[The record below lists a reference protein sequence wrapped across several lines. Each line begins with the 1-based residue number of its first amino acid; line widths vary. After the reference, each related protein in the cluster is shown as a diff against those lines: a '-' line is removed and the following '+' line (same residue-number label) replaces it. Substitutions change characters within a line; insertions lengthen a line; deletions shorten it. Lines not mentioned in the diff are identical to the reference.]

1 MPEVPGDAS
10 PAVVRPAAGFVALVL
25 VATALSLALGYAL
38 KDNCTERPWDG
49 RQWTTLCANDVVF
62 LYSIDDLQH
71 DTTFPPPH
79 IEYPALIVMLIGLT
93 ARLSHSAEG
102 FLQLNGLVGAAAA
115 LTAATILTRL
125 APGRRALLFALG
137 PPLALYAFQN
147 WDLIAV
153 ALTLGALSLLVVRD
167 QPRAAGLCLGLGAA
181 VKIFPG
187 LLLPA
192 FLVFEQSAART
203 LRPTQRTRTLLA
215 GFAIGLIVP
224 NAILWVL
231 SHSAWGYFWSF
242 QAHRFPNPE
251 TSWFMIFR
259 HLHGSAVVE
268 GWWTHGYVRVVNV
281 LSLVL
286 FLVVAGSVVVR
297 EWRSGRP
304 RLFEL
309 SLAIVAIF
317 LLTAK
322 VFSPQYMLWLLP
334 FLAIVR
340 IPWRVVAACL
350 VTDIA
355 VLLAI
360 NWYYAELARGG
371 NWQTMLT
378 LLEIAVWA
386 RYAAL
391 VWVAWV
397 ALRRDRG
404 TQATSVLPD
413 AALRTA

>member
-1 MPEVPGDAS
+1 
-10 PAVVRPAAGFVALVL
+10 
-25 VATALSLALGYAL
+25 
-38 KDNCTERPWDG
+38 
-49 RQWTTLCANDVVF
+49 
-62 LYSIDDLQH
+62 
-71 DTTFPPPH
+71 
-79 IEYPALIVMLIGLT
+79 
-93 ARLSHSAEG
+93 
-102 FLQLNGLVGAAAA
+102 
-115 LTAATILTRL
+115 
-125 APGRRALLFALG
+125 
-137 PPLALYAFQN
+137 
-147 WDLIAV
+147 
-153 ALTLGALSLLVVRD
+153 
-167 QPRAAGLCLGLGAA
+167 

-192 FLVFEQSAART
+192 FLVVEQSAART
-203 LRPTQRTRTLLA
+203 LRPTPRTRTLLA

-297 EWRSGRP
+297 EWRGGRP

-340 IPWRVVAACL
+340 IPWRVVTACL
-350 VTDIA
+350 VTDVA

-404 TQATSVLPD
+404 AEAGAALPE

>member
-1 MPEVPGDAS
+1 MPDVPGDAS
-10 PAVVRPAAGFVALVL
+10 RAAVRPAAGFVALVL

-38 KDNCTERPWDG
+38 KDNCTDQPWDG
-49 RQWTTLCANDVVF
+49 RQWTTLCANDIVF

-79 IEYPALIVMLIGLT
+79 IEYPALIVMLIGLA

-102 FLQLNGLVGAAAA
+102 FLQLNALVGAAAA
-115 LTAATILTRL
+115 LAAAAILTRL
-125 APGRRALLFALG
+125 APGRRALLFALA

-192 FLVFEQSAART
+192 FLVVEQSTART
-203 LRPTQRTRTLLA
+203 LRPTPRTKTLLA

-309 SLAIVAIF
+309 GLAIVAIF

-350 VTDIA
+350 VTDVA

-397 ALRRDRG
+397 ALRRGRG
-404 TQATSVLPD
+404 AEAGTARPE
-413 AALRTA
+413 AALRTG

>member
-1 MPEVPGDAS
+1 
-10 PAVVRPAAGFVALVL
+10 
-25 VATALSLALGYAL
+25 
-38 KDNCTERPWDG
+38 
-49 RQWTTLCANDVVF
+49 
-62 LYSIDDLQH
+62 
-71 DTTFPPPH
+71 
-79 IEYPALIVMLIGLT
+79 
-93 ARLSHSAEG
+93 
-102 FLQLNGLVGAAAA
+102 
-115 LTAATILTRL
+115 
-125 APGRRALLFALG
+125 
-137 PPLALYAFQN
+137 
-147 WDLIAV
+147 
-153 ALTLGALSLLVVRD
+153 
-167 QPRAAGLCLGLGAA
+167 
-181 VKIFPG
+181 
-187 LLLPA
+187 
-192 FLVFEQSAART
+192 
-203 LRPTQRTRTLLA
+203 
-215 GFAIGLIVP
+215 
-224 NAILWVL
+224 
-231 SHSAWGYFWSF
+231 
-242 QAHRFPNPE
+242 
-251 TSWFMIFR
+251 
-259 HLHGSAVVE
+259 
-268 GWWTHGYVRVVNV
+268 VRVVNV

-286 FLVVAGSVVVR
+286 FLVVAGVVVAR
-297 EWRSGRP
+297 EWRSGHP

-360 NWYYAELARGG
+360 NWYYVELAQGG

-404 TQATSVLPD
+404 AEAGAALPE

>member
-1 MPEVPGDAS
+1 MREAS
-10 PAVVRPAAGFVALVL
+10 PARPGVKPASAFVALVL
-25 VATALSLALGYAL
+25 LATALSLALGYAL
-38 KDNCTERPWDG
+38 KDNCTDQPWDG
-49 RQWTTLCANDVVF
+49 RQWTTLCANDIVF

-71 DTTFPPPH
+71 DATFPPPH
-79 IEYPALIVMLIGLT
+79 IEYPALIVLLIGLT
-93 ARLSHSAEG
+93 GRLAHSAER
-102 FLQLNGLVGAAAA
+102 FLQLNGVVAAASA
-115 LTAATILTRL
+115 MVAAAILTRL
-125 APGRRALLFALG
+125 APGRRALLFAIG

-153 ALTLGALSLLVVRD
+153 AVTLGACYLAVVHDR
-167 QPRAAGLCLGLGAA
+167 PRLAGLCLGLGAA

-192 FLVFEQSAART
+192 FVLFEQGELRS
-203 LRPTQRTRTLLA
+203 LRPTARTKTLLA
-215 GFAIGLIVP
+215 GFAIGLLVP
-224 NAILWVL
+224 NAIVWVL

-268 GWWTHGYVRVVNV
+268 GWWTRGYVRVANV

-286 FLVVAGSVVVR
+286 FLVVGGIVTVR

-340 IPWRVVAACL
+340 IPWKVVAACL
-350 VTDIA
+350 VTDVA

-360 NWYYAELARGG
+360 NWYYAELARAGD
-371 NWQTMLT
+371 WQTMLT
-378 LLEIAVWA
+378 FLEIAVWA
-386 RYAAL
+386 RYTAL
-391 VWVAWV
+391 AWVAWV
-397 ALRRDRG
+397 ALRSER
-404 TQATSVLPD
+404 
-413 AALRTA
+413 AAGAEPALNEPAVERA

>member
-1 MPEVPGDAS
+1 MREAKPAPAGVKPAS
-10 PAVVRPAAGFVALVL
+10 AFVALVL
-25 VATALSLALGYAL
+25 LATALSLVLGYAL
-38 KDNCTERPWDG
+38 KDNCTDHPWDG
-49 RQWTTLCANDVVF
+49 RQWTTLCANDIVF

-71 DTTFPPPH
+71 DATFPPPH
-79 IEYPALIVMLIGLT
+79 IEYPALIVLLIGLT
-93 ARLSHSAEG
+93 ARLARSAEG
-102 FLQLNGLVGAAAA
+102 FLQLNGLVAAASA
-115 LTAATILTRL
+115 LVAGAILTRL
-125 APGRRALLFALG
+125 APGRRALLFAIA

-153 ALTLGALSLLVVRD
+153 ALTLGACYLAVVHD
-167 QPRAAGLCLGLGAA
+167 RARLAGLFLGLGAA

-192 FLVFEQSAART
+192 FLLFEQGGLRS
-203 LRPTQRTRTLLA
+203 LRPTERTKTLLA
-215 GFAIGLIVP
+215 GFAIGLLVP

-231 SHSAWGYFWSF
+231 SRSAWGYFWSF

-259 HLHGSAVVE
+259 HLHGSAVIE

-286 FLVVAGSVVVR
+286 FLLIGGSVTVR
-297 EWRSGRP
+297 EWKSGRP

-309 SLAIVAIF
+309 CLATVAIF

-340 IPWRVVAACL
+340 IPWKVVGACL
-350 VTDIA
+350 VTDVA

-360 NWYYAELARGG
+360 NWYYAELAKAGD
-371 NWQTMLT
+371 WQTVLT

-391 VWVAWV
+391 AWVAWV
-397 ALRRDRG
+397 ALRRER
-404 TQATSVLPD
+404 
-413 AALRTA
+413 AAGAAPAVVDPAVGRA